1 MYGVTRKDKIWNEH
15 IRGTTSVVQASKKIT
30 ERRLNRYGHVT
41 RRDGEH
47 MYTEESVK
55 SGHIGPTRENEKW
68 MTENKMERCN
78 PTRLGKVGLLDCE
91 RARRWTGRHGEGRSS
106 LIPATQ

>member
-1 MYGVTRKDKIWNEH
+1 
-15 IRGTTSVVQASKKIT
+15 
-30 ERRLNRYGHVT
+30 
-41 RRDGEH
+41 

-78 PTRLGKVGLLDCE
+78 PTRREKYWIASE
-91 RARRWTGRHGEGRSS
+91 RRDGQGDMEKEDHHSYRRPNSS
-106 LIPATQ
+106 RPRPT